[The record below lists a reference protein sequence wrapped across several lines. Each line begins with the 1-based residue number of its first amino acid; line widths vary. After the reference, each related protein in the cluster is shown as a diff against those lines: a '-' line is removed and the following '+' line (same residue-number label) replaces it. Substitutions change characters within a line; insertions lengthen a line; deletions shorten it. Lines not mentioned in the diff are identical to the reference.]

1 MKKTILVV
9 DSQPNTRRFLRNVLQ
24 REGYDVIEA
33 ENEQTVWR
41 AVRSHHSPV
50 SLALI
55 DVELPGLSG
64 RFVADSLQTRAPL
77 PVVFMSDTDRE
88 ELVANGRIDEAA
100 TLLHKPF
107 TIDNVLKDVVAV
119 LGKLEPIGI
128 HVAA

>member
-33 ENEQTVWR
+33 ENEQTVWQ
-41 AVRSHHSPV
+41 AVRSHHSAV

-77 PVVFMSDTDRE
+77 PVVFMSDNDRE
-88 ELVANGRIDEAA
+88 DLVANGRIEEGAA
-100 TLLHKPF
+100 LLHKPF
-107 TIDNVLKDVVAV
+107 TIDNVLKDVEAV
-119 LGKLEPIGI
+119 LGKPEPIGI